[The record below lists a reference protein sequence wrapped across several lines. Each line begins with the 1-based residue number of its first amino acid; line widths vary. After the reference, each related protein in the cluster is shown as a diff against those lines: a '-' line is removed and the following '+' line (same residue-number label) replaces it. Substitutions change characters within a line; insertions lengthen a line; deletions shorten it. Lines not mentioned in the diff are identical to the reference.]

1 MTPLGA
7 PDCRIEN
14 GHYLLKMKGL
24 NDLINSRN
32 FIFYVILIEYLQSLL
47 VHSTTNPPPKQ
58 IVDLLVEMI
67 AKAGVAQYANQ
78 GKSQIFPVLS

>member
-7 PDCRIEN
+7 PGCRIEN

-32 FIFYVILIEYLQSLL
+32 FIFYV
-47 VHSTTNPPPKQ
+47 TKADRGPPRRDDREGWSCT
-58 IVDLLVEMI
+58 VC
-67 AKAGVAQYANQ
+67 
-78 GKSQIFPVLS
+78 